1 MKRIIAI
8 VVLAM
13 LTVMTPLYAAS
24 TPKNLAYVDKN
35 SQSYVPVGVL
45 KTYEDIQVTYT
56 AAEKKLNISRGDK
69 ALTLYLGSRN
79 AYVNGKKVQMKAA
92 PFSENG
98 STYVPL
104 QFVSQHLNL
113 DLSWSNNR
121 STLKITDGNMVN
133 TLPVLSGNLISSQS
147 KPVTTARKSFKV
159 GSRSF
164 SAQIVTVSLLHP
176 KVELGVVLAGNKA
189 GKVEDLR
196 SIAKRSHAV
205 AAINGTFFD
214 AYTSGAYKAPYGYLV
229 SNGNIFHKAS
239 GDNRT
244 IFTYDSN
251 NLASMIPGLDF
262 KSVYDT
268 GHMDGAL
275 QAGPRLLTDGKVTL
289 DVKKEGFKD
298 PKILTGGGARSALG
312 ITKDHKLI
320 LLTTGG
326 ATIPQLAEIMKQAGA
341 YQAMNLDGG
350 ASSGL
355 YYNGS
360 YLTTPGR
367 QISNAIVV
375 KYK

>member
-104 QFVSQHLNL
+104 QFVSQHLGL

-164 SAQIVTVSLLHP
+164 SAQVVTVSLLHP
-176 KVELGVVLAGNKA
+176 KVELDVVLAGNKA

-251 NLASMIPGLDF
+251 NLASMIPGLI
-262 KSVYDT
+262 SNPY
-268 GHMDGAL
+268 
-275 QAGPRLLTDGKVTL
+275 
-289 DVKKEGFKD
+289 
-298 PKILTGGGARSALG
+298 
-312 ITKDHKLI
+312 
-320 LLTTGG
+320 
-326 ATIPQLAEIMKQAGA
+326 TIPDIWTAHFKLARV
-341 YQAMNLDGG
+341 Y
-350 ASSGL
+350 
-355 YYNGS
+355 
-360 YLTTPGR
+360 
-367 QISNAIVV
+367 
-375 KYK
+375 

>member
-1 MKRIIAI
+1 
-8 VVLAM
+8 
-13 LTVMTPLYAAS
+13 
-24 TPKNLAYVDKN
+24 
-35 SQSYVPVGVL
+35 
-45 KTYEDIQVTYT
+45 
-56 AAEKKLNISRGDK
+56 
-69 ALTLYLGSRN
+69 
-79 AYVNGKKVQMKAA
+79 MKAA

-104 QFVSQHLNL
+104 QFVSQHLGL

-164 SAQIVTVSLLHP
+164 SAQVVTVSLLHP
-176 KVELGVVLAGNKA
+176 KVELDVVLAGNKA

-251 NLASMIPGLDF
+251 NLASMIPGLI
-262 KSVYDT
+262 SNPY
-268 GHMDGAL
+268 
-275 QAGPRLLTDGKVTL
+275 
-289 DVKKEGFKD
+289 
-298 PKILTGGGARSALG
+298 
-312 ITKDHKLI
+312 
-320 LLTTGG
+320 
-326 ATIPQLAEIMKQAGA
+326 TIPDIWTAHFKLARV
-341 YQAMNLDGG
+341 Y
-350 ASSGL
+350 
-355 YYNGS
+355 
-360 YLTTPGR
+360 
-367 QISNAIVV
+367 
-375 KYK
+375 